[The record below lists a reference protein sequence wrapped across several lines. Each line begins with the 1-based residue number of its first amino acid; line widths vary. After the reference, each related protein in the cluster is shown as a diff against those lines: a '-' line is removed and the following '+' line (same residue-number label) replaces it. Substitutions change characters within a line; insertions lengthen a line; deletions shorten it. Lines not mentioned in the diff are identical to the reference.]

1 MLFFSVDKSVL
12 GMVAL
17 RILSGMIELA
27 AAMLMLKL
35 NRVESALKV
44 NAMLALIGPLIML
57 GVMGIGIIGL
67 AGKIH
72 FSKLIYIL
80 VGVGLIF
87 WGLNK

>member
-67 AGKIH
+67 AGKIQ